1 MRAIMPTLRH
11 RLTFACALCGGLAVG
26 CGKVEPT
33 NAQTDQAG
41 TAATQA
47 AASAPGADM
56 AKPPDAEARF
66 RQSFVE
72 ATRAEPP
79 DGWHRPPDQ
88 TLSGKPTGRLYTEVV
103 RAWDTIPLVTAAG
116 RQLEYRAVLETELGN
131 IEIALRP
138 DLAPNHVRNF
148 VALARAGF
156 FDELVFQRAVREQ
169 VEGQPDV
176 ELIEGG
182 CPLGTGE
189 SGHGS
194 IGYWLNHEI
203 TDEPQDEGT
212 VGMCRSADDPDTG
225 ACRFY
230 ILLSK
235 APVLQGQYTVF
246 GKVVS
251 GLDVA
256 RKIHARPVLDSP
268 QYPERD
274 RPEKPVVIRKVTVQC
289 RDGERV
295 VSR

>member
-1 MRAIMPTLRH
+1 MHPLIPSWQR
-11 RLTFACALCGGLAVG
+11 RLALAGILCGGLAMG
-26 CGKVEPT
+26 CGSAQPT
-33 NAQTDQAG
+33 DAQADS
-41 TAATQA
+41 TAAS
-47 AASAPGADM
+47 SARAETS
-56 AKPPDAEARF
+56 KPVDAEARL
-66 RQSFVE
+66 RQSFIE

-103 RAWDTIPLVTAAG
+103 RSWDSIPLRTATG
-116 RQLEYRAVLETELGN
+116 RQIDYRVVLETELGN
-131 IEIALRP
+131 IEIALRA

-156 FDELVFQRAVREQ
+156 FEELVFQRTVREK
-169 VEGQPDV
+169 VEGHPDV

-203 TDEPQDEGT
+203 TEEPQDEGT
-212 VGMCRSADDPDTG
+212 VGMCHSADDPDTG

-230 ILLSK
+230 ILLNK

-256 RKIHARPVLDSP
+256 RKIHARPVLDNP

-274 RPEKPVVIRKVTVQC
+274 RPEKPVLIRKVTIEG

>member
-1 MRAIMPTLRH
+1 MQAIIPTWQR
-11 RLTFACALCGGLAVG
+11 RLALVGILCGGLAMG
-26 CGKVEPT
+26 CGKAQPT
-33 NAQTDQAG
+33 DAQADLTATSSAG
-41 TAATQA
+41 AE
-47 AASAPGADM
+47 AS
-56 AKPPDAEARF
+56 KPPDVEARF
-66 RQSFVE
+66 RQSFME

-103 RAWDTIPLVTAAG
+103 RTWDSIPLRTAAG
-116 RQLEYRAVLETELGN
+116 QQLDYRAVLETELGN
-131 IEIALRP
+131 IEIALRS

-148 VALARAGF
+148 VALARVGF
-156 FDELVFQRAVREQ
+156 FDNLVFQRTVREK
-169 VEGQPDV
+169 VEGHPDV

-203 TDEPQDEGT
+203 TEEPQEPGT
-212 VGMCRSADDPDTG
+212 VGMCHSADDPDT
-225 ACRFY
+225 ASCRFY

-235 APVLQGQYTVF
+235 TPVLEGQYTVF

-256 RKIHARPVLDSP
+256 RKIHAGPVHNNP

-274 RPEKPVVIRKVTVQC
+274 RPEKPVVIRKVTIQG
-289 RDGERV
+289 RDGDRV